1 MLNNLTAYFRIR
13 PIPLVY
19 IVKSIAWEFFAF
31 VFHTVL
37 HLVFVSIVFTYLIFL
52 TFKYSFYVNSRQK
65 KRNMMKNVV
74 VVPFVQTI
82 CVRLVD
88 GSLYSGLEA
97 CRLLVCQTCRTNAAV
112 VLSALTNRTGCRYI
126 HCFALDCPS

>member
-65 KRNMMKNVV
+65 TEYDEKCSCSS
-74 VVPFVQTI
+74 I
-82 CVRLVD
+82 CANNLRA
-88 GSLYSGLEA
+88 SG
-97 CRLLVCQTCRTNAAV
+97 
-112 VLSALTNRTGCRYI
+112 
-126 HCFALDCPS
+126 